1 MVKQCSHNATAR
13 KNRNICLLR
22 FIAVASGGFK
32 TEFNLNSNSVSSIS
46 SLKTLP
52 PNVIKV
58 SAAILYLIHKWVK
71 HKVKFLLVCYI
82 YIGFYLG
89 CLNCNVFSQL

>member
-1 MVKQCSHNATAR
+1 MVKQCSQAATAR

-22 FIAVASGGFK
+22 FIVVASGGFK
-32 TEFNLNSNSVSSIS
+32 NEFNLNSNSVSSIS

-58 SAAILYLIHKWVK
+58 SAAILLHIYR
-71 HKVKFLLVCYI
+71 LLSWL
-82 YIGFYLG
+82 FKL
-89 CLNCNVFSQL
+89 